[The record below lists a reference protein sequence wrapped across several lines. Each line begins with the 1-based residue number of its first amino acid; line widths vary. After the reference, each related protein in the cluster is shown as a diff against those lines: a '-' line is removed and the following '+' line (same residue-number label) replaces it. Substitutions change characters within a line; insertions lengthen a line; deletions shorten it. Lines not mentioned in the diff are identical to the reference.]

1 MKSLSPIKYLSLY
14 KNILIGLVAAMIV
27 GAFLIFVPEGMGF
40 DWVMDFGVILV
51 LACFVF
57 SIATIILFQKRMG
70 NIHFEILEEI
80 KHNPTPEKNHILRAQ
95 FVMVTIGGISQ
106 VGSKIVVSEKEC
118 SFFSSRE
125 LVATKQWSDFKF
137 FYVVIVNDLPYIL
150 FSECELD
157 IASQTV
163 INTYSGLAVLDS
175 PLVRRAIEL
184 FANQPV
190 NTKKLELFEEEVKR
204 LDEMIITIGK
214 NKNYFVVKVLL
225 YTASILFAILL
236 GLLLVFG
243 FQFSSNA
250 ASAISTPIA
259 LFAIMIS
266 NYPFKFIS
274 KYSYIINPEQG
285 FVYFNGIKRTFI
297 EWEHIIKVQKKDK
310 KIVVYAYIGN
320 KEDFYMSDNLKKQ
333 VVSKTMRFYSEFY
346 EELRKIKEA
355 NQFDWI
361 LD

>member
-1 MKSLSPIKYLSLY
+1 MKSLSPIKYLNLY
-14 KNILIGLVAAMIV
+14 KNILIGLFAAMIL
-27 GAFLIFVPEGMGF
+27 GAFLIFVPEGIGF
-40 DWVMDFGVILV
+40 DWVTDFGIIVV
-51 LACFVF
+51 LASFVF
-57 SIATIILFQKRMG
+57 SIATIILFQKRIS
-70 NIHFEILEEI
+70 NIHFEILEEL
-80 KHNPTPEKNHILRAQ
+80 KHNPSPEKNHILRAQ
-95 FVMVTIGGISQ
+95 FVMVTMGGISH
-106 VGSKIVVSEKEC
+106 VGNKIVVSEKEC

-137 FYVVIVNDLPYIL
+137 FYAAIVNDLPYIL

-175 PLVRRAIEL
+175 PLVRRAIKL

-204 LDEMIITIGK
+204 LDEMLITIGN

-236 GLLLVFG
+236 GLLFVFG
-243 FQFSSNA
+243 FQLSSNT
-250 ASAISTPIA
+250 ASAIAIPIA
-259 LFAIMIS
+259 MIAIILS
-266 NYPFKFIS
+266 NHPFKFIS

-297 EWEHIIKVQKKDK
+297 EWGQIIKVQIKDQK
-310 KIVVYAYIGN
+310 LVVYAYVGN
-320 KEDFYMSDNLKKQ
+320 KEDFYMSEDLKKQ
-333 VVSKTMRFYSEFY
+333 VVSKTMRYYPEVY